1 MNNKVSNAPIA
12 DPIKEAIRLLDLHYE
27 AFFGIADIA
36 KRTGH
41 PVPMDTRGWSQMLVS
56 LMVGIRGVDRK
67 KGADLADGSDV
78 KAANTWNAIDTPRFN
93 GVLKAGTKS
102 LTAGDVA
109 SLDSMPHLY
118 FVLWD
123 HSRVTGD
130 ARCRVWTVR
139 TQYDPAFKKMAGLWY
154 DKVRDGTIIST
165 NFQLHPP
172 RGLDTDTF
180 RNTCGHLSY
189 PKLFEAVRPEKAAS
203 YVLKMYD
210 PDVLEHGV
218 CEPV

>member
-1 MNNKVSNAPIA
+1 MNSKISNDLIETPL
-12 DPIKEAIRLLDLHYE
+12 KEAMELLDLHYE

-41 PVPMDTRGWSQMLVS
+41 PVPMDTRGWSQILVS

-93 GVLKAGTKS
+93 GVLKAGTKA
-102 LTAGDVA
+102 LTAGEIA
-109 SLDSMPHLY
+109 SLDEMPHLF

-123 HSRVTGD
+123 HSKVTGD
-130 ARCRVWTVR
+130 ARCRVWSVQTR
-139 TQYDPAFKKMAGLWY
+139 YDPAFREMAERWY
-154 DKVRDGTIIST
+154 DKVRDGTIVST

-172 RGLDTDTF
+172 RGLDTDIF
-180 RNTCGHLSY
+180 RNTCGNLSY
-189 PKLFEAVRPEKAAS
+189 PKLFEAIRPQGAGS
-203 YVLKMYD
+203 YVFQMYD
-210 PDVLEHGV
+210 RDVLEHGV
-218 CEPV
+218 CERI

>member
-1 MNNKVSNAPIA
+1 MSNTVLNDPIA
-12 DPIKEAIRLLDLHYE
+12 HPLKEALDLLDLHYE
-27 AFFGIADIA
+27 AFFGIAEIA

-41 PVPMDTRGWSQMLVS
+41 PVPMDTRGWSQILVS
-56 LMVGIRGVDRK
+56 LIVGIRGVDRK

-102 LTAGDVA
+102 LTAGDIA
-109 SLDSMPHLY
+109 SLDTMPHLF

-123 HSRVTGD
+123 HARRTGD
-130 ARCRVWTVR
+130 ARCRVWAV
-139 TQYDPAFKKMAGLWY
+139 QAQHDPAFRDMAGLWY
-154 DKVRDGTIIST
+154 DRVRDRTIIST

-180 RNTCGHLSY
+180 RNTCGNLRY
-189 PKLFEAVRPEKAAS
+189 PKLMEAVRPDGAGRYTLE
-203 YVLKMYD
+203 MYD
-210 PDVLEHGV
+210 PDVLQHGV
-218 CEPV
+218 CELV